1 MFAVLFV
8 IVLLWICSWFYQ
20 ILVLGYILLSIAAVV
35 MVRLHLKQLQAM
47 DTVKAQ
53 RCCEAE
59 LPPIM
64 TVEAKPWGV
73 WSWVDGLHG
82 GLKLQNN
89 WKEMWAYNAVTL
101 FATDINYQDWI
112 CNWMDWLL
120 AEDDKILILHYSL
133 YLVSCLDGGGSRD
146 VQLLE
151 EESKDK
157 PLGIH
162 GTVFHGRVDVACIL
176 AKELNE
182 WTGRML
188 VTGECFYLALL

>member
-73 WSWVDGLHG
+73 SAWMEVVAEMFSCWRKNQKTNLWEFMAQFSMEGL
-82 GLKLQNN
+82 
-89 WKEMWAYNAVTL
+89 MW
-101 FATDINYQDWI
+101 
-112 CNWMDWLL
+112 
-120 AEDDKILILHYSL
+120 
-133 YLVSCLDGGGSRD
+133 LVSC
-146 VQLLE
+146 
-151 EESKDK
+151 
-157 PLGIH
+157 
-162 GTVFHGRVDVACIL
+162 

-188 VTGECFYLALL
+188 VTVSAHLAVWDAVCDVALHEKARLGFQELEYQPEADKGSFWAPDNMPSNIA